1 MKKKIGPKTRPDY
14 GIFLRKDYRLEYY
27 SDPHQ
32 ANIVTK
38 TSNGF
43 QVTGLS
49 INFDQKL
56 DEAVLWRTE
65 LRGFSSK
72 DKIYPQG
79 KREALA

>member
-1 MKKKIGPKTRPDY
+1 
-14 GIFLRKDYRLEYY
+14 
-27 SDPHQ
+27 
-32 ANIVTK
+32 VTK

-79 KREALA
+79 SGAKNGSNGFLVTSFSTWF